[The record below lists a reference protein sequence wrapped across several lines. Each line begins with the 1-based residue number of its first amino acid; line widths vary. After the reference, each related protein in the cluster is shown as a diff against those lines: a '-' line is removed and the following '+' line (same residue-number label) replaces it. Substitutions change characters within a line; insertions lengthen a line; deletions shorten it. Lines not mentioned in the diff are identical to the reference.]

1 MDTVPLNS
9 YNESKQ
15 NLLYS
20 NVTSACV
27 YSLILQQENR
37 HTVIDN
43 EFVTSTVQSHAFFYI
58 SLCML
63 VFVCLYEYVVLCLW
77 SQRTALLPL
86 RVPPVQRFHIG
97 TLTRNKKKQ
106 PKKKSCDVAA
116 KDRFIVQ
123 DVAYRFIFVTLY
135 ENLTHFPQQHH
146 MQYDNNKDKLNT
158 WWMFMNWPILFM

>member
-63 VFVCLYEYVVLCLW
+63 VVCVFVWICCFVPLIPENRSPPPPCP
-77 SQRTALLPL
+77 SSSALPYWH
-86 RVPPVQRFHIG
+86 VNPEQKE
-97 TLTRNKKKQ
+97 TT
-106 PKKKSCDVAA
+106 KKKSCDVAA